1 MFESFKPRF
10 DAIIDLNKPITTL
23 FGNMNKNSTFVI
35 GKKAFYFLNHI
46 L

>member
-1 MFESFKPRF
+1 M
-10 DAIIDLNKPITTL
+10 LNHAGQMI
-23 FGNMNKNSTFVI
+23 GNMNKNSTFVT